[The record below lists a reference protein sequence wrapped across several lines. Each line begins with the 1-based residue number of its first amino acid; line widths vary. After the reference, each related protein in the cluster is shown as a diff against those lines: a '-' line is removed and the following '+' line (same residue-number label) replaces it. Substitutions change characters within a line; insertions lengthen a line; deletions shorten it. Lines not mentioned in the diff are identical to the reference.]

1 MKIAPGYALEATRT
15 RGFSEERAMG
25 KIGLV
30 ILGALL
36 LLALVLGSWALG
48 GYNRLIEKRNMV
60 DNRWAQVENNLQRR
74 ADLIPNLANS
84 VKGIAKLEENIYTRI
99 ADARSKML
107 SPTATPEEKI
117 QANNEMTQ
125 AARDA
130 GLLPAGGILGPG
142 GRFLAITEQ
151 YPQLKSDQSF
161 LRLQDQLEGTENR
174 LAIARKDY
182 NDAVTDYITTKQQF
196 PTVILAT
203 LMKGTFPDKPFF
215 KAEEGSRRAPRVEFG
230 K

>member
-1 MKIAPGYALEATRT
+1 
-15 RGFSEERAMG
+15 MG

-36 LLALVLGSWALG
+36 LLALVFGSWAFG
-48 GYNRLIEKRNMV
+48 AYNRLIEKRNLV
-60 DNRWAQVENNLQRR
+60 DNQWAQVENNLQRR
-74 ADLIPNLANS
+74 ADLIPNLANT
-84 VKGIAKLEENIYTRI
+84 VKGIARLEESIYTSI
-99 ADARSKML
+99 AEARSKIL

-117 QANNEMTQ
+117 EANNQMTQ

-174 LAIARKDY
+174 LAVSRRDY
-182 NDAVTDYITTKQQF
+182 NNAVNDYITSKQQF
-196 PTVILAT
+196 PTVIIAN

-215 KAEEGSRRAPRVEFG
+215 KAEEGSRRAPTVEFG
-230 K
+230 R

>member
-1 MKIAPGYALEATRT
+1 
-15 RGFSEERAMG
+15 MG
-25 KIGLV
+25 KAALV
-30 ILGALL
+30 ILGAILL
-36 LLALVLGSWALG
+36 FALVFGSWALG

-74 ADLIPNLANS
+74 ADLIPNLANT
-84 VKGIAKLEENIYTRI
+84 VKGIAKLEQSTFTQI
-99 ADARSKML
+99 AEARAKIL

-117 QANNEMTQ
+117 DANNQMTR

-161 LRLQDQLEGTENR
+161 LRLQDELAGTENR
-174 LAIARKDY
+174 LAVSRRDY
-182 NDAVTDYITTKQQF
+182 NDAVNDYITSKQQF
-196 PTVILAT
+196 PTVILAS
-203 LMKGTFPDKPFF
+203 LMRGTFPDKPFF
-215 KAEEGSRRAPRVEFG
+215 RAEEGSRRAPTVEFG
-230 K
+230 R

>member
-1 MKIAPGYALEATRT
+1 
-15 RGFSEERAMG
+15 MG
-25 KIGLV
+25 KSALG

-36 LLALVLGSWALG
+36 LIALLIGIWALS
-48 GYNRLIEKRNMV
+48 GYNSLIEKRNMV

-74 ADLIPNLANS
+74 ADLIPNLANT
-84 VKGIAKLEENIYTRI
+84 VKGIANLEQSTYTKI
-99 ADARSKML
+99 AEARSKIL

-117 QANNEMTQ
+117 EANNQMTQ

-130 GLLPAGGILGPG
+130 GLVPAGGGILGTG

-161 LRLQDQLEGTENR
+161 LRLQDELAGTENR
-174 LAIARKDY
+174 LAVSRKDY
-182 NDAVTDYITTKQQF
+182 NDAVTDYINTKQKF
-196 PTVILAT
+196 PTVIMAN

-215 KAEEGSRRAPRVEFG
+215 KAEEASRRAPTVEFG
-230 K
+230 R

>member
-1 MKIAPGYALEATRT
+1 
-15 RGFSEERAMG
+15 MG

-30 ILGALL
+30 ILGALA
-36 LLALVLGSWALG
+36 LLALVIVGWALG
-48 GYNRLIEKRNMV
+48 GYNRLIEKRNLV

-74 ADLIPNLANS
+74 DDMIPNLANS
-84 VKGIAKLEENIYTRI
+84 VKGIAKLEESIYTRI
-99 ADARSKML
+99 AEARSKML

-161 LRLQDQLEGTENR
+161 LRLQDELAGTENR
-174 LAIARKDY
+174 LAVARKDY
-182 NDAVTDYITTKQQF
+182 NDAVVDYITSKQQF
-196 PTVILAT
+196 PTVILAS

>member
-1 MKIAPGYALEATRT
+1 
-15 RGFSEERAMG
+15 MG
-25 KIGLV
+25 KSALG

-36 LLALVLGSWALG
+36 LIALLIGIWALS
-48 GYNRLIEKRNMV
+48 GYNSLIEKRNMV

-74 ADLIPNLANS
+74 ADLIPNLANT
-84 VKGIAKLEENIYTRI
+84 VKGIANLEQSTYTKI
-99 ADARSKML
+99 AEARSKIL

-117 QANNEMTQ
+117 EANNQMTQ

-130 GLLPAGGILGPG
+130 GLVPAGGGILGTG

-161 LRLQDQLEGTENR
+161 LRLQDELAGTENR
-174 LAIARKDY
+174 LAVSRKDY
-182 NDAVTDYITTKQQF
+182 NDAVTDYINTKQKF
-196 PTVILAT
+196 PTMIMAN

-215 KAEEGSRRAPRVEFG
+215 KAEEGSRRAPTVEFG

>member
-1 MKIAPGYALEATRT
+1 
-15 RGFSEERAMG
+15 MG

-36 LLALVLGSWALG
+36 LLALVIVSWALG
-48 GYNRLIEKRNMV
+48 GYNRLIEKRNLA
-60 DNRWAQVENNLQRR
+60 DNRWAQVENNMQRR
-74 ADLIPNLANS
+74 ADLIPNLANT
-84 VKGIAKLEENIYTRI
+84 VKGIAKLEQSTYTQI
-99 ADARSKML
+99 AEARAKIL
-107 SPTATPEEKI
+107 SPTATPQEKI
-117 QANNEMTQ
+117 DANNQMTQ

-161 LRLQDQLEGTENR
+161 LRLQDELAGTENR
-174 LAIARKDY
+174 LSVARKDY
-182 NDAVTDYITTKQQF
+182 NDAVTDYITSKQQF

-215 KAEEGSRRAPRVEFG
+215 KAEEGARRAPTVEFG
-230 K
+230 R

>member
-1 MKIAPGYALEATRT
+1 
-15 RGFSEERAMG
+15 MG
-25 KIGLV
+25 KSALV

-36 LLALVLGSWALG
+36 LLAFIIGGWALG
-48 GYNRLIEKRNMV
+48 GYNSLIEKRNLV

-74 ADLIPNLANS
+74 ADLIPNLANT
-84 VKGIAKLEENIYTRI
+84 VKGIARLEESIYTRI
-99 ADARSKML
+99 ADARAKIL
-107 SPTATPEEKI
+107 SPTTTPEEKI
-117 QANNEMTQ
+117 EANTQMTQ

-130 GLLPAGGILGPG
+130 GLLPAGGGGILGPG
-142 GRFLAITEQ
+142 GRFLSITEQ

-161 LRLQDQLEGTENR
+161 LRLQDELAGTENR
-174 LAIARKDY
+174 LAVARKDY

-196 PTVILAT
+196 PTLILAT

>member
-1 MKIAPGYALEATRT
+1 
-15 RGFSEERAMG
+15 MG

-30 ILGALL
+30 ILGAILL
-36 LLALVLGSWALG
+36 FALVIVGWALS
-48 GYNRLIEKRNMV
+48 GYNSLIGKRNLV

-74 ADLIPNLANS
+74 ADLIPNLANT
-84 VKGIAKLEENIYTRI
+84 VKGIAKLEESIYTRI
-99 ADARSKML
+99 ADARAKML

-130 GLLPAGGILGPG
+130 GLLPTGGILGPG

-161 LRLQDQLEGTENR
+161 LRLQDELAGTENR
-174 LAIARKDY
+174 LAVARKDY
-182 NDAVTDYITTKQQF
+182 NDAVTDYITSKQQF
-196 PTVILAT
+196 PTVILAS

-215 KAEEGSRRAPRVEFG
+215 KAEEGSRKAPTVEFG

>member
-1 MKIAPGYALEATRT
+1 
-15 RGFSEERAMG
+15 MG
-25 KIGLV
+25 KIGLL

-36 LLALVLGSWALG
+36 LLALVVGGWAFG
-48 GYNRLIEKRNMV
+48 AYNRLIEKRNVV
-60 DNRWAQVENNLQRR
+60 DNSWAQVENNLQRR
-74 ADLIPNLANS
+74 ADLIPNLANT
-84 VKGIAKLEENIYTRI
+84 VKGIARLEESIYTKI
-99 ADARSKML
+99 AEARSKIL

-117 QANNEMTQ
+117 EANNQMTQ

-161 LRLQDQLEGTENR
+161 LRLQDELAGTENR
-174 LAIARKDY
+174 LAVSRRDY
-182 NDAVTDYITTKQQF
+182 NNAVTDYITSKQQF

-215 KAEEGSRRAPRVEFG
+215 KAEEGSRRAPTVEFG
-230 K
+230 R